1 MTLPALA
8 AAALLAVWDVLLRA
22 VLFLARATLNRMQR
36 RLAAATLLAAA
47 PLHAAELNVGDKAP
61 AFDLA
66 STAGG
71 RYQLGGRTVV
81 LAWFPRAHTPGC
93 TMQCKSLAK
102 HGDLIRVFDVDY
114 FMVSTDPLEDNAGFA
129 AKYDADFP
137 MLSDPTAET
146 AKAYGVYHER
156 GFAMRDTFYIG
167 PDRTI
172 LAIDRKSNPA
182 TAAEDIAA
190 TLAELNVPRRLVD
203 AAEAE
208 KSGGADASSDAD
220 ASASADAN
228 AQEASGE

>member
-1 MTLPALA
+1 MKLPVLA
-8 AAALLAVWDVLLRA
+8 FAALLAG
-22 VLFLARATLNRMQR
+22 
-36 RLAAATLLAAA
+36 A
-47 PLHAAELNVGDKAP
+47 PIHAELKVGDKAP

-93 TMQCKSLAK
+93 TMQCKSIAK
-102 HGDLIRVFDVDY
+102 DGDLIRAFDVDY
-114 FMVSTDPLEDNAGFA
+114 FMISTDPLEDNASFA
-129 AKYDADFP
+129 TKYNADFP
-137 MLSDPTAET
+137 MLSDPTTET
-146 AKAYGVYHER
+146 AKAYGVFHER

-190 TLAELNVPRRLVD
+190 TLAELNVLRRLVD
-203 AAEAE
+203 AAEEAPADDAAVAE
-208 KSGGADASSDAD
+208 ASS
-220 ASASADAN
+220 
-228 AQEASGE
+228 E

>member
-1 MTLPALA
+1 MKLPVLA
-8 AAALLAVWDVLLRA
+8 AAALLAG
-22 VLFLARATLNRMQR
+22 
-36 RLAAATLLAAA
+36 A
-47 PLHAAELNVGDKAP
+47 PLQAAELKVGDKAP
-61 AFDLA
+61 MFDLA

-102 HGDLIRVFDVDY
+102 HGNLIRAFDVDY
-114 FMVSTDPLEDNAGFA
+114 FMVSTDPLEDNADFA

-146 AKAYGVYHER
+146 AKAYGVFHEH

-190 TLAELNVPRRLVD
+190 TLAELNVPRRLAD
-203 AAEAE
+203 AAE
-208 KSGGADASSDAD
+208 KSGDAD
-220 ASASADAN
+220 ASADTTSADAD
-228 AQEASGE
+228 ASADAEDAAVAEAPDE